1 MGYSYVYLLL
11 LLSFLISGG
20 AQLLIKSRYSAYQ
33 KVKNVKGVSGVE
45 VAQDIL
51 KKNGMDNVY
60 VVETKGYLS
69 DHFDPTSNV
78 VRLSKEV
85 FHGTSI
91 SSASIAAHEVGHAIQ
106 HKEGYWLMKV
116 RSAIVP
122 AVNLS
127 SKFGYL
133 AIIIGLSAQLTT
145 LIYVGILM
153 LCAILIFQLVT
164 LPVEFDASR
173 RGLANLEKYN
183 ILGSDEKTGAKKVL
197 GAAAL
202 TYVAGLITTIIEVF
216 RIIFSV
222 TGDRR

>member
-1 MGYSYVYLLL
+1 MSYFYLLL
-11 LLSFLISGG
+11 ILSMAISLG
-20 AQLLIKSRYSAYQ
+20 AQALIKSRYSAYS
-33 KVKNVKGVSGVE
+33 KVKNKKGITGVE
-45 VAQDIL
+45 VAQEIL
-51 KKNGMDNVY
+51 KKHGMDNVY

-78 VRLSKEV
+78 VRLSSEV
-85 FHGTSI
+85 FHGDTI

-106 HKEGYWLMKV
+106 HKEKYWLMGV

-133 AIIIGLSAQLTT
+133 AIIIGVSAQLTT
-145 LIYVGILM
+145 LVYVGIIM
-153 LCAILIFQLVT
+153 LCAILFFQLVT

-183 ILGSDEKTGAKKVL
+183 LLSSSEHGGAVKVL
-197 GAAAL
+197 RAAAL
-202 TYVAGLITTIIEVF
+202 TYVAGLITTIIEIF
-216 RIIFSV
+216 RIIISI